1 MSTLTDERL
10 EREFKVTE
18 ESLKKAKII
27 VGKSHPNYKNAVEF
41 LDTAT
46 RYYEDALYF
55 RKKGDKASAFGAL
68 NYAFGWLDAG
78 KNIGLFEETDYLKKK

>member
-1 MSTLTDERL
+1 MDSLTEERL

-18 ESLKKAKII
+18 KALKEAKII
-27 VGKSHPNYKNAVEF
+27 IGNGHQHYKNALYF

-55 RKKGDKASAFGAL
+55 KKKGDKASAFGAL

-78 KNIGLFEETDYLKKK
+78 KNIGLFKETDHLKKK